1 MEEKTIQ
8 KTVYIAKDGKE
19 FLDKKECEKY
29 EKEFLDKIKYFS
41 IYYNFDYNEGR
52 GFQSVVHVA
61 VNPSRYDCAGVIVE
75 KYAID
80 VLNKGVFAGQ
90 GCMGYGLQK
99 TYSLHNSTTESFES
113 NQGVNWGCNS
123 LHGTQVFIS
132 ENAIEG
138 FPEPYNYRK
147 EWGIK

>member
-52 GFQSVVHVA
+52 GFQSIVHVA
-61 VNPSRYDCAGVIVE
+61 VIPSSYDYAEVIAE

-80 VLNKGVFAGQ
+80 VLNKGVFAAQ
-90 GCMGYGLQK
+90 GCQGYGLQK
-99 TYSLHNSTTESFES
+99 TYSLHTSTKESFE
-113 NQGVNWGCNS
+113 NNEGVNWGCNS
-123 LHGTQVFIS
+123 LQGTQVFIS
-132 ENAIEG
+132 ENAVEG

-147 EWGIK
+147 EWRIK